1 VENVEAFGHFTNSG
15 IFVGTIY
22 AEDRIYME
30 EVPAVVRKA
39 GWGVAATAI
48 VYKESQTPGDG
59 GKSGGKYLGTQQSSV
74 DKLILT
80 FKFIQIH
87 ISDFLVIKPNGDE
100 TQWRGPKLPDLGP
113 IPELGAVDN
122 VATIMKKVMN

>member
-59 GKSGGKYLGTQQSSV
+59 GKSGGKYFGTQQSM
-74 DKLILT
+74 DKLILS
-80 FKFIQIH
+80 FKFICIT
-87 ISDFLVIKPNGDE
+87 DFLVIKPNGDE